1 MSQGV
6 LLSKQDAYDFLSKIP
21 LGVFGTVSNENEPHL
36 STLFY
41 VVDTDLN
48 FYFITRSHTKKV
60 ENIARG
66 SKVSIVISDRRSF
79 TTAQVQGTAVQL
91 SGIDKIKV
99 IFKMFTDVYRNQD
112 IIEKGNLFNWAP
124 PISNIEKGDIVIFE
138 VKPDWIR
145 YADYKNTSPLAEN
158 AFQEVAL

>member
-1 MSQGV
+1 MSQAV
-6 LLSKQDAYDFLSKIP
+6 SLSKEDAYHFLNKIP
-21 LGVFGTVSNENEPHL
+21 LGVFGTVSNENEPNL

-41 VVDTDLN
+41 VVDKDLN

-60 ENIARG
+60 QNIERG
-66 SKVSIVISDRRSF
+66 SKVFIVVSDRRSL
-79 TTAQVQGTAVQL
+79 TTVHAQGTAVQL

-124 PISNIEKGDIVIFE
+124 PISNIEKGDIVICE

-145 YADYKNTSPLAEN
+145 YADYKNISPLDEN